1 MTPEGMADTLA
12 GQYVPPRA
20 TEPGDDILIT
30 RFQAGDDDAFRLLLE
45 RYTERIRNLVFSIFH
60 DTDLID
66 DITQDVFIKTY
77 RALPHFRFDASFY
90 TWLYRITVN
99 HCRDIMRKQK
109 LRKMLSLHSLMETRD
124 RELTVKT
131 SVQPADTDT
140 QEWIQKGLQKL
151 PEKYRLP
158 VILKDMEG
166 CSYEEM
172 ADIMQCELGTVK
184 SRLSR
189 GRSMLRDWLR
199 PMLEGY

>member
-1 MTPEGMADTLA
+1 MADTLA